1 MKLQYCGLKK
11 NCSHLK
17 LHHGVLEMKK
27 TAWIITLVASLRA
40 ATKVRIGRQGAH
52 GGIPTHF
59 RNLKIKPLDETAKD
73 R

>member
-1 MKLQYCGLKK
+1 
-11 NCSHLK
+11 
-17 LHHGVLEMKK
+17 MKK